1 MRRNAWRL
9 LAISVGFAMGCGPA
23 IPFRD
28 LEANHMDPAA
38 ISTGGDSSED
48 SASRF
53 SRGAVPDSVMLREQA
68 NAGYQDSPGPPF

>member
-9 LAISVGFAMGCGPA
+9 LAIAVGFAAGCGQTFPH
-23 IPFRD
+23 RD
-28 LEANHMDPAA
+28 AGIGGWDPAVIPA
-38 ISTGGDSSED
+38 GGDFSEEPVP
-48 SASRF
+48 RF